1 LYFLTFYRS
10 FLIYIFSLIISYLGY
25 SPKSGGCVERIL
37 SVPVSLLR
45 DSKYSIWNT
54 LFGILYLEYS
64 IWITCYLEYSHTLL
78 VSPCFTGFT
87 HYLYTMDFP
96 VYLEES
102 ITSQSTTK
110 RSTRTVV
117 DLARRYEVKIVEK
130 RGVKERKESREGV
143 ISRP

>member
-1 LYFLTFYRS
+1 MDGS
-10 FLIYIFSLIISYLGY
+10 
-25 SPKSGGCVERIL
+25 GCVERIL

-64 IWITCYLEYSHTLL
+64 IWNTLFGILYLEYSIWITCYLEYSHTLL
-78 VSPCFTGFT
+78 VSPCLTGFT

-110 RSTRTVV
+110 RSTGCDER
-117 DLARRYEVKIVEK
+117 LRSERLELVE
-130 RGVKERKESREGV
+130 
-143 ISRP
+143 